1 MLHSKIT
8 LFPKTLLRVLYS
20 NTKDKWSLMYRTRC
34 SKAGI
39 LQRPPETRDYRSL
52 MLQRQDLLAL

>member
-8 LFPKTLLRVLYS
+8 LSLKTLLRVLYS

-34 SKAGI
+34 NKVGI
-39 LQRPPETRDYRSL
+39 LQQPPVT
-52 MLQRQDLLAL
+52 LAFLS